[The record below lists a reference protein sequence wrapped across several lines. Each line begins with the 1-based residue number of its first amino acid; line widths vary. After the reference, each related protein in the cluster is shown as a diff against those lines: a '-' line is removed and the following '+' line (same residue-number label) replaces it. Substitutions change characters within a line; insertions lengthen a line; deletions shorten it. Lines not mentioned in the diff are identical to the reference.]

1 MEIDGWEETSM
12 NDYLFAIIFHSI
24 DDHEKQLASSW
35 SHSKIQKWLEPFSPE
50 GHDHILKLLLR
61 IQRELL
67 TGAEECILE
76 SKIRILDHYT
86 MYWYWRCG

>member
-1 MEIDGWEETSM
+1 MEIDGWEEAPM
-12 NDYLFAIIFHSI
+12 NDDLFVIIANSI
-24 DDHEKQLASSW
+24 DDHEKHLESSW
-35 SHSKIQKWLEPFSPE
+35 SHGRLQKWLDPFSPE
-50 GHDHILKLLLR
+50 VRDQMLNLLLR

-67 TGAEECILE
+67 TGSEEVILE